1 MAEKKRMRM
10 RGVKHTSKRLED
22 DLLDRSRMLS
32 ENPGLLRPACAGNCR
47 KCAFDKTFKSIDGLR
62 KIIDNP
68 DALIKE
74 ASRFG
79 GDDIVRAYAGTV
91 SLSAAGSIPLL
102 ATAKLPGGETVSY
115 AIRGTVKADKL
126 IGCQYFDDPKLR
138 MFLYNDMIKRNKLH
152 LYSFGDN
159 IVCSD
164 KPNMPD
170 DYLDDTFWESPYEF
184 PDDGVSCGHSAS
196 AVLEIEVKSLGKT
209 VQICEGCAKNVSAL
223 AYIISRLAAVDP
235 MDDIEVR
242 VKHKY
247 HMPGE
252 KDYEV
257 ISGDLLKKYMVGLL
271 TDSALIASVKRSKM
285 GDFKGSESSAY
296 VIGSNNYGDSLD
308 DFLAALSGDEHEMD
322 ALRKFLSENPRA
334 VVVKNARA
342 SEVLNALW
350 ENDWKE
356 IIAAHTDIK
365 TAESMGDVS
374 KNQPLPTLMAA
385 YNRFVTADVSAA
397 LPEFK
402 KPGPIT
408 AAADK
413 LAKAYK
419 AGGTDML
426 KSEIGAKGL
435 KNGKIRVVEA
445 SFLLAAGEKEV
456 PFKLTPSEKDLA
468 DYLKPFARMLMDADG
483 GKYADS
489 MNTYLIAS
497 SSGEKV

>member
-22 DLLDRSRMLS
+22 ELLDRSRQLA

-47 KCAFDKTFKSIDGLR
+47 KCAFDKSFKGIDGLR

-79 GDDIVRAYAGTV
+79 GDDLIRAYAGTV

-102 ATAKLPGGETVSY
+102 ATAKLPGGETISY
-115 AIRGTVKADKL
+115 AVRGTVKADKL

-138 MFLYNDMIKRNKLH
+138 MFLYNDMIKKNKLH
-152 LYSFGDN
+152 LYSFGEDV
-159 IVCSD
+159 VCSD
-164 KPNMPD
+164 KPNMPEE
-170 DYLDDTFWESPYEF
+170 YLQDTFWESPYEF
-184 PDDGVSCGHSAS
+184 PNDGMSCGHDAS
-196 AVLEIEVKSLGKT
+196 AVLEVKIKSLDT
-209 VQICEGCAKNVSAL
+209 TISICENCAKNVSSL
-223 AYIISRLAAVDP
+223 AYVVSRLSAVDP
-235 MDDIEVR
+235 LDDIEVR
-242 VKHKY
+242 IRHKY
-247 HMPGE
+247 HKPGE

-257 ISGDLLKKYMVGLL
+257 ITGDTLKKYMVGAL
-271 TDSALIASVKRSKM
+271 TDSTLISSVKRSKM
-285 GDFKGSESSAY
+285 GDLKESDISAY
-296 VIGSNNYGDSLD
+296 VIGSKNYGDNLD
-308 DFLAALSGDEHEMD
+308 EFLSALSGDDHELD
-322 ALRKFLSENPRA
+322 ALGKFLKSNPRA
-334 VVVKNARA
+334 IVVKSGKA
-342 SEVLNALW
+342 SEALNAIW
-350 ENDWKE
+350 ESDWKG
-356 IIAAHTDIK
+356 IIAAHTDMT

-374 KNQPLPTLMAA
+374 KNQPLPTLIAA
-385 YNRFVTADVSAA
+385 YDRFMTAGVSAT

-419 AGGTDML
+419 AGGTDLL
-426 KSEIGAKGL
+426 KGSIETKGL
-435 KNGKIRVVEA
+435 KNGKIRTVEA
-445 SFLLAAGEKEV
+445 SFLMACGVAEI

-468 DYLKPFARMLMDADG
+468 DYLKPFAKNLIDADG
-483 GKYADS
+483 TRYAEA

-497 SSGEKV
+497 ASGERV